1 MLRLL
6 LSNMVLNAEAKF
18 RKRAREALKEGR
30 DFEARGETNKRI
42 LEEVRAELEEEPP
55 DKRRHVATVK
65 DQVIEEDAVVDMVNE
80 DDAVRDQVIE
90 DDALIEVALA
100 QQMACE
106 VVFRAVEKPM
116 EPIRQQIWKE
126 EAEAFWARMRPVIQP
141 VIEEERRQKEAAACL
156 CALGYAKGVADSFAE
171 RGLAVIRLQCEELK
185 QRDRAQ
191 NTDECIISGGCCEKH
206 GPFCTSV
213 MPEQTYMNTA
223 RASCQL

>member
-65 DQVIEEDAVVDMVNE
+65 DQVIEEDAVMDMVNE

-106 VVFRAVEKPM
+106 VVFRAVCKAM
-116 EPIRQQIWKE
+116 EPLGRRFYP
-126 EAEAFWARMRPVIQP
+126 FW
-141 VIEEERRQKEAAACL
+141 
-156 CALGYAKGVADSFAE
+156 
-171 RGLAVIRLQCEELK
+171 
-185 QRDRAQ
+185 
-191 NTDECIISGGCCEKH
+191 
-206 GPFCTSV
+206 
-213 MPEQTYMNTA
+213 
-223 RASCQL
+223 